1 MSATSSSSAG
11 DPQPLIDLRLDA
23 IDRALLGL
31 LPRSERLE
39 MVAQIETRLR
49 ELGPALAARDEQLA
63 ADIEHSSL
71 DADLS
76 AGSSVDG
83 EIATALK
90 HSRLAGRMNLSRR
103 RPRSRL
109 ALASG
114 VSGIVAL
121 SLLVMFPITF
131 VLCSVLEPSASI
143 LIPVLGTHVTGVALG
158 GLLAVVLGVAALVV
172 LNRRDARLI
181 GHGWAIT
188 GLCTGPLPMLVG
200 GLIVLVA
207 GSQLMTATPSFVMSP
222 VSASSASAYGTTVP
236 APSFQTPV
244 EECQFV
250 PESPYAATPPPA
262 PPAYSSTLYSSTPA
276 PAYFPASIAP
286 SPYVSPGGARPVR
299 QPVLP
304 KPRRPR

>member
-109 ALASG
+109 
-114 VSGIVAL
+114 
-121 SLLVMFPITF
+121 
-131 VLCSVLEPSASI
+131 CSHREC
-143 LIPVLGTHVTGVALG
+143 LGSW
-158 GLLAVVLGVAALVV
+158 
-172 LNRRDARLI
+172 RCRCWSCFRLR
-181 GHGWAIT
+181 
-188 GLCTGPLPMLVG
+188 L
-200 GLIVLVA
+200 
-207 GSQLMTATPSFVMSP
+207 
-222 VSASSASAYGTTVP
+222 SSAACWSRVH
-236 APSFQTPV
+236 PS
-244 EECQFV
+244 
-250 PESPYAATPPPA
+250 
-262 PPAYSSTLYSSTPA
+262 
-276 PAYFPASIAP
+276 
-286 SPYVSPGGARPVR
+286 
-299 QPVLP
+299 
-304 KPRRPR
+304 